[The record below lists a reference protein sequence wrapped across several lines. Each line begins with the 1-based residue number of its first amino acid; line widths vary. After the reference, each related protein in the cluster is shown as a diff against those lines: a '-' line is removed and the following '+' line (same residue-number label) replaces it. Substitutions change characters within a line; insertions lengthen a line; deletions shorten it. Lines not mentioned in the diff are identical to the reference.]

1 MCKDA
6 DISEYD
12 CIGIASG
19 IAYGKY
25 YPQMLEYLSK
35 KMTKDKMVF
44 FIHTAGDPKE
54 KHNAAAKAIADNL
67 GCKDMG
73 TYYCKGFDTYGP
85 WKGDSFE
92 EADVTE
98 NNLTNFKASCET
110 LRVDFEKLK
119 SINSDVVAWIYSP
132 NTVINYPVVQAK
144 DNSYYLTHLMDG
156 TVNKNGCLFI
166 ECKNKNPFLDDNTI
180 IYGHNMASGK
190 MFAELLNYRSQDYYN
205 GHKFI
210 YLITEEVTY
219 KMELFTSFTT
229 DPGSDAY
236 TISLGDKNN
245 FASWLRKMAENADFE
260 TKMKINTN
268 DRIVTLSTCSYSRK
282 NARYVV
288 MGRLVE
294 LENEDVSN

>member
-1 MCKDA
+1 MIVVVICLIIAAFFIQKAKNEVDEYVEGDSVYEQMA
-6 DISEYD
+6 DMAIDS
-12 CIGIASG
+12 
-19 IAYGKY
+19 
-25 YPQMLEYLSK
+25 SK
-35 KMTKDKMVF
+35 KD
-44 FIHTAGDPKE
+44 IE
-54 KHNAAAKAIADNL
+54 KSVEE
-67 GCKDMG
+67 
-73 TYYCKGFDTYGP
+73 
-85 WKGDSFE
+85 GDSFE

-98 NNLTNFKASCET
+98 NNLTNSKASCET
-110 LRVDFEKLK
+110 LCVDFEKLK
-119 SINSDVVAWIYSP
+119 NINPDIVAWIYSP
-132 NTVINYPVVQAK
+132 NTVINYPVVQTK

-219 KMELFTSFTT
+219 KMELFTSYTT

-245 FASWLRKMAENADFE
+245 FVSWLRKMAENADFK

-294 LENEDVSN
+294 LED